1 MVCVA
6 SNAFGRGHM
15 KARVLEFVG
24 CHDIL
29 WKSVLTFEFFHE
41 FLGCFLGNR
50 RMVPLGGTWSLS
62 KKQRESKQQEMWIK
76 WNDYTPVN

>member
-1 MVCVA
+1 
-6 SNAFGRGHM
+6 M
-15 KARVLEFVG
+15 KARVLEFVVEK
-24 CHDIL
+24 CVD
-29 WKSVLTFEFFHE
+29 VEFFHE

-62 KKQRESKQQEMWIK
+62 KKQRESKQQDMWIK